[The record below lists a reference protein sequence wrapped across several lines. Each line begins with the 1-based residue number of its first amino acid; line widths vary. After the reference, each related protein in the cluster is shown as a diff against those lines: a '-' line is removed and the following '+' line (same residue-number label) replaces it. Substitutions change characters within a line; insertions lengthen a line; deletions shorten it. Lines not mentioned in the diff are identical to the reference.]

1 MRHVGLVISDT
12 LVSQELIRNHVVEF
26 VINEQNEYSHLLASV
41 AEAAFRFEANGTL
54 DLAFVKNQRRRAE
67 LPLLFGDVIE
77 WSEADMKN
85 NRVIL
90 KFRRMPE
97 LFEHRVY
104 DQKFQVLVSGVVSPI
119 DKFHFWSEYFPH
131 VRLGMKSSEE
141 VLPNVGVAA
150 WLNLCTDE
158 DGRFCVEFDSFER
171 VEHEARII
179 AAAPWNRNNPKYTT
193 LALPSHED
201 GLESQILLP
210 DSLTERPQW
219 QQEVF
224 NLEGICTGK
233 RLIFCRQLSSY
244 EIVVALI
251 KNAKE
256 SIPFGIGVSCEFSA
270 VWNEYEKRFIVT
282 KYKTKGLPSR
292 LGSNGLL
299 RTSVKAVE
307 NYPGLF
313 KSDQFGLIDDPRGVL
328 ALLHLSAYKRSSV
341 VVTLEDK
348 PVYQS
353 DMRFRIVDVQPDKAP
368 KLEKWMEESEIT
380 IEDSEGVVVDAATV
394 YSKDHGNIF
403 FDVPEDLRSNLSPGK
418 LVKFSA
424 QYQHN
429 IKRCI
434 ISKIVLLPED
444 EVPSV
449 EKILSHDQEECQRV
463 FLIEA
468 MRPKYFRSCLESSVF
483 GLVALGSHIS
493 LPRNKSSKFTVWV
506 TRSVPETEAVRSAR
520 TPFMVLSI
528 GDLEPPDYLLSPP
541 VDVTSLIVPESPQEE
556 PATVPEKPKKRDKNE
571 IQAAME
577 RLGLI
582 GDKEPTIIH
591 SAECTDTS
599 CATDCPTMSAVM
611 MLTEE
616 VEDLWEMLSTKNPT
630 FFTECV
636 NKLFT

>member
-54 DLAFVKNQRRRAE
+54 DLAFVKNQRLVFFFEKPTSSWFFIFKCSFSRRRAE

-85 NRVIL
+85 NRIIL

-104 DQKFQVLVSGVVSPI
+104 DQKFQILVSGVVSPI

-193 LALPSHED
+193 LALPSHDD

-353 DMRFRIVDVQPDKAP
+353 DMRFRIVDVQHDKAP
-368 KLEKWMEESEIT
+368 KLEKWMEESE
-380 IEDSEGVVVDAATV
+380 
-394 YSKDHGNIF
+394 
-403 FDVPEDLRSNLSPGK
+403 
-418 LVKFSA
+418 
-424 QYQHN
+424 
-429 IKRCI
+429 
-434 ISKIVLLPED
+434 
-444 EVPSV
+444 
-449 EKILSHDQEECQRV
+449 RV

-483 GLVALGSHIS
+483 GLVALGSHIT

-528 GDLEPPDYLLSPP
+528 GDQEPPDYLLSPP
-541 VDVTSLIVPESPQEE
+541 EDVTSLIVPESPQEE
-556 PATVPEKPKKRDKNE
+556 PVTVPEKPKKRDKNE

-577 RLGLI
+577 RLGLT
-582 GDKEPTIIH
+582 GDTEPTIIH

-616 VEDLWEMLSTKNPT
+616 VRLEVSLMCFSMS
-630 FFTECV
+630 
-636 NKLFT
+636 